1 MLIDNLNKMNFDKM
15 TPIQQISMPG
25 ISKGCDVMGCSKT
38 GSGKTLAFL
47 LPIINSMLKYGA
59 PSEDYNQN
67 YYAYP
72 VALILMPTRELADQV
87 YKETRKIIHNTGI
100 NAVKIYGG
108 VGQEQ
113 QLRELRYGCDILI
126 ATPGRLIDFIKQ
138 NVIRLCSVKYFI
150 IDEADRLL
158 DMGFEPQL
166 NSIVFEK
173 DLQDKS
179 KRQNLMFSATFDER
193 VKSIARKF
201 MNEYYYVQINIEKE
215 STNRVV
221 QKLVY
226 SEEDDK
232 VFKLHEILQNISGSV
247 LSKIF

>member
-1 MLIDNLNKMNFDKM
+1 M
-15 TPIQQISMPG
+15 TPIQQITMPG
-25 ISKGCDVMGCSKT
+25 ILSGCDVMGSSKT

-47 LPIINSMLKYGA
+47 LPIINNMLKDGPPA
-59 PSEDYNQN
+59 KDYNQN

-72 VALILMPTRELADQV
+72 VALVLLPTRELADQV
-87 YKETRKIIHNTGI
+87 YKETRKIVHKTGI

-138 NVIRLCSVKYFI
+138 NVIRLSAVKYFI

-173 DLQDKS
+173 DLMDKS
-179 KRQNLMFSATFDER
+179 KRQNLMFSATFDDR

-201 MNEYYYVQINIEKE
+201 MNEFYYVQINLQKE
-215 STNRVV
+215 STNKVI
-221 QKLVY
+221 QKLIY
-226 SEEDDK
+226 SEDEQK
-232 VFKLHEILQNISGSV
+232 VFKLHELLQNVSGSV
-247 LSKIF
+247 LSKHLLI